1 MDTEI
6 CSLLD
11 RTESSYGT
19 FSNHDY
25 LCVQQAW
32 AFAKSPL
39 SQLPMMMF
47 MMWMT
52 GTNLSIYTIMFTM
65 QFAMSPFKA
74 IFNANQAFEQFEFK
88 GLSLTLPKLMYIGCN
103 LVTVSLAA
111 YKFSKMGIIPVL
123 CADWAGLFTS
133 RLPME
138 SS

>member
-1 MDTEI
+1 
-6 CSLLD
+6 
-11 RTESSYGT
+11 
-19 FSNHDY
+19 
-25 LCVQQAW
+25 
-32 AFAKSPL
+32 
-39 SQLPMMMF
+39 MMMF